1 MFPCGVRRFAEG
13 AARGRFKNE
22 VQKAQWCGSRGS
34 GWYLELSLKGLG
46 VLRGCSW

>member
-22 VQKAQWCGSRGS
+22 VQKRN
-34 GWYLELSLKGLG
+34 G
-46 VLRGCSW
+46 VEVEVVVGIWN